1 MTIQRKAILR
11 AFEAAGRVHPTA
23 ETLYH
28 LAKKELPRI
37 SMGTVYRNL
46 SDMSARGEVL
56 RIPVTDGPD
65 RFDRDLS
72 RHDHAICRVCGRLF
86 DLPAGVVYIPDA
98 CIPDGC
104 RLLDTQLLLQCIC
117 SECEESTSS
126 DI

>member
-11 AFEAAGRVHPTA
+11 AFEAAGRTHPTA